1 MRPLGLKKLSSLKN
15 CRAVA
20 AGQAFG
26 SPLTTS
32 CKTHIKHDNNMNKQ
46 KTHHILFRKQ

>member
-32 CKTHIKHDNNMNKQ
+32 CKTQ
-46 KTHHILFRKQ
+46 KKEI

>member
-46 KTHHILFRKQ
+46 KRTHILFRKQ